1 VYHIQKHC
9 VNISIKFG
17 QGKLVHGNNT
27 LTVFCKL
34 IEGHYSGTIKGIITI
49 FNIDMCIAVK
59 ELL

>member
-1 VYHIQKHC
+1 
-9 VNISIKFG
+9 
-17 QGKLVHGNNT
+17 VHGNNK

-59 ELL
+59 KLL